1 TGLGEHQYI
10 AVRHSEQEHE
20 HLHVSINKIH
30 PETLKI
36 HHPYKA
42 IPAFQALAT
51 ILEKELGL
59 HRVDRTRGHSQS
71 HRARD
76 FEAHRSIESFSGWAR
91 RNIGAAKE
99 LGGIASWAALHE
111 ELKGFGVRLVRRGNG
126 LAIVDATRANLGC
139 KASALGRGW
148 SKERLRERYGEFVPG
163 PHAADVAR
171 EQLRPYEERPLG
183 RALDDGLWHEYREAL
198 DAARRHREELREAMA
213 SRIRAARAAHEES
226 FKL

>member
-1 TGLGEHQYI
+1 M
-10 AVRHSEQEHE
+10 
-20 HLHVSINKIH
+20 
-30 PETLKI
+30 
-36 HHPYKA
+36 
-42 IPAFQALAT
+42 
-51 ILEKELGL
+51 
-59 HRVDRTRGHSQS
+59 
-71 HRARD
+71 
-76 FEAHRSIESFSGWAR
+76 
-91 RNIGAAKE
+91 
-99 LGGIASWAALHE
+99 
-111 ELKGFGVRLVRRGNG
+111 
-126 LAIVDATRANLGC
+126 
-139 KASALGRGW
+139 GRGW